1 MLYSLKNFEGENFPR
16 ITRLFLKILFLKILI
31 FQRWLLKIIV
41 SLSFPCTNI
50 RHTLFCRFKNF
61 IMKIA
66 F

>member
-1 MLYSLKNFEGENFPR
+1 MPYSLKNFEGQKFPR
-16 ITRLFLKILFLKILI
+16 ITRLFLKILFLKVLI

-41 SLSFPCTNI
+41 SLTFPCTNI
-50 RHTLFCRFKNF
+50 KHTLSCRFKNF